1 MHSFPKWLHNYNI
14 VFPTFSFPSWCYCY
28 LLCSCYDDS
37 KHRIMLEVT
46 YIWNTEA
53 QECKL
58 FWANNWGGGQPG
70 AGIYSAKHYMYH
82 IIRIK
87 VVRFKYY
94 FQAEPQNKLCF
105 SSRLEPAVEK
115 KINRAIF
122 FVMSNCIYL
131 WLWVYNKKLNRVN
144 WSFPLQFCPYLL

>member
-1 MHSFPKWLHNYNI
+1 
-14 VFPTFSFPSWCYCY
+14 
-28 LLCSCYDDS
+28 
-37 KHRIMLEVT
+37 MLEIT

-58 FWANNWGGGQPG
+58 FWANNWGGVQPE
-70 AGIYSAKHYMYH
+70 AGIYSAKHYMDR

-87 VVRFKYY
+87 VVRFNYC

-105 SSRLEPAVEK
+105 SSKLELAVEK

-122 FVMSNCIYL
+122 FVMTNYIYL
-131 WLWVYNKKLNRVN
+131 
-144 WSFPLQFCPYLL
+144 